1 MGKARVCICILMGA
15 ALLLAG
21 AARAEADLPPA
32 PETKELAAE
41 AAFLLDVAT
50 GKVLYEKNADMALCP
65 ASTTKILTALLL
77 LETADLGEVVQ
88 VGEEIY
94 KIGTDSSVAKLK
106 IGDRLTV
113 AELVYA
119 LILPSGNDAAYT
131 AAVFVGRRTSGFEHM
146 DIGRAVEVFVALMN
160 RRAKELGA
168 VNSNFVVPDGYDTP
182 GHVSTARDL
191 AIIAQAASQ
200 NDFLRQVAATAEY
213 YWQGIRWGNTNRL
226 LQQDY
231 PNAYYPWATGFKT
244 GYTAKAGHCLV
255 ATAKG
260 GGRELIGVIL
270 KSTQERRWLD
280 SRWLLEYGFNCW
292 KHYAMF
298 VEGRQI
304 FTVPVSGLRGREY
317 MVKILAGE
325 SWSDLLSLEQIRN
338 LDLEFNWNRGI
349 VDSKQEGLA
358 LKAPIRKGQ
367 VVGQAVIS
375 LEGEILGEV
384 DMIAAASVGTY
395 YWWLPALGVFLLAL
409 ITALIIY
416 RRKHL
421 PPVGKIS

>member
-21 AARAEADLPPA
+21 AARAEADLPPKT
-32 PETKELAAE
+32 EELAAE

-50 GKVLYEKNADMALCP
+50 GKVLYEKNADKALCP

-77 LETADLGEVVQ
+77 LEAADLREVVE
-88 VGEEIY
+88 VGNEIY
-94 KIGTDSSVAKLK
+94 RIGPDSSVAKLK
-106 IGDRLTV
+106 AGDRLTV
-113 AELVYA
+113 AELVHA

-191 AIIAQAASQ
+191 AIIALAAGQ

-213 YWQGIRWGNTNRL
+213 HWQGIRWGNTNRL

-270 KSTQERRWLD
+270 KSTQGRRWLD
-280 SRWLLEYGFNCW
+280 IRWLLEYGFNCW
-292 KHYAMF
+292 KQYTMF
-298 VEGRQI
+298 VKGRQI
-304 FTVPVSGLRGREY
+304 FTVPVSGFRGRTQ
-317 MVKILAGE
+317 MVKILAAE
-325 SWSDLLSLEQIRN
+325 SWSALLSLEQIR
-338 LDLEFNWNRGI
+338 DLELEFRWCRGV
-349 VDSKQEGLA
+349 VDSKQEGVA
-358 LKAPIRKGQ
+358 LKAPIRRGR
-367 VVGQAVIS
+367 VVGRAVIS

-384 DMIAAASVGTY
+384 DMVAAASVGTY
-395 YWWLPALGVFLLAL
+395 YWWLPGLGLAL
-409 ITALIIY
+409 LVLAACIY
-416 RRKHL
+416 FFRRKRC
-421 PPVGKIS
+421 PPVGPEK

>member
-32 PETKELAAE
+32 PETEELAAE

-50 GKVLYEKNADMALCP
+50 GKVLYEKNADKALCP

-77 LETADLGEVVQ
+77 LEAADLREVVE
-88 VGEEIY
+88 VGNEIY
-94 KIGTDSSVAKLK
+94 RIGPDSSVAKLK
-106 IGDRLTV
+106 AGDRLTV

-131 AAVFVGRRTSGFEHM
+131 AAVFVGRRISGFEHM
-146 DIGRAVEVFVALMN
+146 DIDRAVEVFVALMN

-191 AIIAQAASQ
+191 AIIAQAASR
-200 NDFLRQVAATAEY
+200 NDFLLQVAATVEY
-213 YWQGIRWGNTNRL
+213 HWQGIRWGNTNRL

-270 KSTQERRWLD
+270 KSTQERRWQD
-280 SRWLLEYGFNCW
+280 GRWLLEYGFNCW
-292 KHYAMF
+292 KQYTMF
-298 VEGRQI
+298 VKGRQI
-304 FTVPVSGLRGREY
+304 FTVPVSGFRGRTQ
-317 MVKILAGE
+317 MVKILAAE
-325 SWSDLLSLEQIRN
+325 SWSALLSLEQIRE
-338 LDLEFNWNRGI
+338 LELEFRWSRG
-349 VDSKQEGLA
+349 VVSAKQKGLA

-367 VVGQAVIS
+367 VVGKAVIS

-384 DMIAAASVGTY
+384 DMVAAAWAGAY
-395 YWWLPALGVFLLAL
+395 YLWLPGLGLAL
-409 ITALIIY
+409 LVLAACIY
-416 RRKHL
+416 LFRRKKSAHCL
-421 PPVGKIS
+421 RRI

>member
-21 AARAEADLPPA
+21 AARAEADLPPKT
-32 PETKELAAE
+32 EELAAE

-50 GKVLYEKNADMALCP
+50 GKVLYEKNADKALCP

-77 LETADLGEVVQ
+77 LEAADLREVVE
-88 VGEEIY
+88 VGNEIY
-94 KIGTDSSVAKLK
+94 KIGPDSSVAKLK

-119 LILPSGNDAAYT
+119 IILPSGNDAAYT
-131 AAVFVGRRTSGFEHM
+131 AAVFVGRRISGFEHM
-146 DIGRAVEVFVALMN
+146 DIGLAVEVFVALMN

-191 AIIAQAASQ
+191 AIIALVAGQ
-200 NDFLRQVAATAEY
+200 NDFLCQVAATAEY
-213 YWQGIRWGNTNRL
+213 HWQGIRWGNTNRL

-270 KSTQERRWLD
+270 KSTQGRRWLD
-280 SRWLLEYGFNCW
+280 IRWLLEYGFNCW
-292 KHYAMF
+292 KQYTMF
-298 VEGRQI
+298 VKGRQI
-304 FTVPVSGLRGREY
+304 FTVPVSGFRGRTQ
-317 MVKILAGE
+317 MVKILAAE
-325 SWSDLLSLEQIRN
+325 SWSALLSLEQIR
-338 LDLEFNWNRGI
+338 DLELEFRWCRGV
-349 VDSKQEGLA
+349 VDSKQEGVA
-358 LKAPIRKGQ
+358 LKAPIRRGR
-367 VVGQAVIS
+367 VVGRAVIS

-384 DMIAAASVGTY
+384 DMVAAASVGTY
-395 YWWLPALGVFLLAL
+395 YWWLPGLGLAL
-409 ITALIIY
+409 LVLAACIY
-416 RRKHL
+416 FFRRKRC
-421 PPVGKIS
+421 PPVGPEK

>member
-119 LILPSGNDAAYT
+119 IILPSGNDAAYT
-131 AAVFVGRRTSGFEHM
+131 AAVFVGRRISGFEHM
-146 DIGRAVEVFVALMN
+146 DIGLAVEVFVALMN

-191 AIIAQAASQ
+191 AIIALVAGQ
-200 NDFLRQVAATAEY
+200 NDFLCQVAATAEY
-213 YWQGIRWGNTNRL
+213 HWQGIRWGNTNRL

-270 KSTQERRWLD
+270 KSTQGRRWLD
-280 SRWLLEYGFNCW
+280 IRWLLEYGFNCW
-292 KHYAMF
+292 KQYTMF
-298 VEGRQI
+298 VKGRQI
-304 FTVPVSGLRGREY
+304 FTVPVSGFRGRTQ
-317 MVKILAGE
+317 MVKILAAE
-325 SWSDLLSLEQIRN
+325 SWSSLLSLEQIR
-338 LDLEFNWNRGI
+338 DLELEFRWCRGV

-358 LKAPIRKGQ
+358 LKAPIRKGR
-367 VVGQAVIS
+367 VVGRAVIS

-384 DMIAAASVGTY
+384 DMVAAASMGTY

-416 RRKHL
+416 RRKQP

>member
-21 AARAEADLPPA
+21 AARAEADLPPKT
-32 PETKELAAE
+32 EELAAE

-50 GKVLYEKNADMALCP
+50 GKVLYEKNADKALCP

-77 LETADLGEVVQ
+77 LEAADLREVVE
-88 VGEEIY
+88 VGKEIY
-94 KIGTDSSVAKLK
+94 RIGPDSSVAKLK
-106 IGDRLTV
+106 VGDRLTV

-131 AAVFVGRRTSGFEHM
+131 AAVFVGRRISGFEHM
-146 DIGRAVEVFVALMN
+146 DIDRAVAAFVALMN

-168 VNSNFVVPDGYDTP
+168 ANSNFVVPDGYDTP

-213 YWQGIRWGNTNRL
+213 HWQGIRWGNTNRL

-244 GYTAKAGHCLV
+244 GYTGNAGFCLV

-270 KSTQERRWLD
+270 KSTQARRWLD
-280 SRWLLEYGFNCW
+280 IRWLLEYGFNGW
-292 KHYAMF
+292 KQYTMF
-298 VEGRQI
+298 VKGRQI
-304 FTVPVSGLRGREY
+304 FTVPVSGFRGRTHV
-317 MVKILAGE
+317 VKILAAE
-325 SWSDLLSLEQIRN
+325 SWSALLSLEQIRN
-338 LDLEFNWNRGI
+338 LDLEFIWNRGI

-367 VVGQAVIS
+367 VVGRAVIS

-384 DMIAAASVGTY
+384 DMVAAAWAGAY
-395 YWWLPALGVFLLAL
+395 YLLLPGLGLAL
-409 ITALIIY
+409 LVLAACIY
-416 RRKHL
+416 LFRRQNSTHCL
-421 PPVGKIS
+421 RRF

>member
-32 PETKELAAE
+32 PETEELAAE

-50 GKVLYEKNADMALCP
+50 GKVLYEKNADKALCP

-77 LETADLGEVVQ
+77 LEAADLREVVE
-88 VGEEIY
+88 VGNEIY
-94 KIGTDSSVAKLK
+94 RIGPDSSVAKLK
-106 IGDRLTV
+106 AGDHLTV

-131 AAVFVGRRTSGFEHM
+131 AAVYVGRSIGGFEYM
-146 DIGRAVEVFVALMN
+146 DIDSAVEAFVALMN

-168 VNSNFVVPDGYDTP
+168 INSNFVVPDGYDTP
-182 GHVSTARDL
+182 GHVSSARDL
-191 AIIAQAASQ
+191 AIIAQAASR

-213 YWQGIRWGNTNRL
+213 HWQGIRWGNTNRL

-231 PNAYYPWATGFKT
+231 PNAYYPWATGLKT

-270 KSTQERRWLD
+270 KSTQERRGLD

-292 KHYAMF
+292 KQYTMF

-304 FTVPVSGLRGREY
+304 FTVPVSGFRGRED

-338 LDLEFNWNRGI
+338 LELEFKWNRGI

-367 VVGQAVIS
+367 VVGRAVIS

-384 DMIAAASVGTY
+384 DMVAAAWAGADY
-395 YWWLPALGVFLLAL
+395 LWLLGLGLAL
-409 ITALIIY
+409 LVLAACIY
-416 RRKHL
+416 LFRRQKSAHCL
-421 PPVGKIS
+421 RRF

>member
-168 VNSNFVVPDGYDTP
+168 VNSNFVVPDGY
-182 GHVSTARDL
+182 
-191 AIIAQAASQ
+191 
-200 NDFLRQVAATAEY
+200 
-213 YWQGIRWGNTNRL
+213 
-226 LQQDY
+226 
-231 PNAYYPWATGFKT
+231 
-244 GYTAKAGHCLV
+244 
-255 ATAKG
+255 
-260 GGRELIGVIL
+260 
-270 KSTQERRWLD
+270 
-280 SRWLLEYGFNCW
+280 
-292 KHYAMF
+292 
-298 VEGRQI
+298 
-304 FTVPVSGLRGREY
+304 
-317 MVKILAGE
+317 
-325 SWSDLLSLEQIRN
+325 
-338 LDLEFNWNRGI
+338 
-349 VDSKQEGLA
+349 
-358 LKAPIRKGQ
+358 
-367 VVGQAVIS
+367 
-375 LEGEILGEV
+375 
-384 DMIAAASVGTY
+384 
-395 YWWLPALGVFLLAL
+395 
-409 ITALIIY
+409 
-416 RRKHL
+416 
-421 PPVGKIS
+421 